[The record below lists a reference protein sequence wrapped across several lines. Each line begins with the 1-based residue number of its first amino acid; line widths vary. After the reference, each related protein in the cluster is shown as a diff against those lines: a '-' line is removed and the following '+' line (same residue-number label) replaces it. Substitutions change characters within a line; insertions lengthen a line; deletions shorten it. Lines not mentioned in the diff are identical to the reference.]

1 MKSQAFWRGQSCF
14 SVNRS
19 PKNIV
24 SVQQK
29 TETTLNW
36 RWIIRNWLIKYLIN
50 PIVFQTCI
58 HLFLVLNTKE
68 DILKKVAMQ
77 RVPIDLF

>member
-1 MKSQAFWRGQSCF
+1 M
-14 SVNRS
+14 
-19 PKNIV
+19 
-24 SVQQK
+24 
-29 TETTLNW
+29 
-36 RWIIRNWLIKYLIN
+36 IKYLIN
-50 PIVFQTCI
+50 PIVFKTCI